1 MSKPSDNTQRS
12 GHACPNRSPL
22 SDEAVEL
29 IVTRLRVIGDPT
41 RIRLLELLNVA
52 DATVQD
58 LTERV
63 ATTRQNVSR
72 HLAILHHTGMV
83 SRRMDGARIYYS
95 LVDWTGWWLVD
106 QMGASLSDHFDE
118 LRDVF
123 GPDDAS

>member
-1 MSKPSDNTQRS
+1 MRKSADIRHARS
-12 GHACPNRSPL
+12 NRSPL

-41 RIRLLELLNVA
+41 RIRLLELLDAA

-58 LTERV
+58 LSERV

-72 HLAILHHTGMV
+72 HLAILHHAGMV
-83 SRRMDGARIYYS
+83 SRRMDRARVYYS

-106 QMGASLSDHFDE
+106 QMAASLSDHFDG
-118 LRDVF
+118 LRDIF
-123 GPDDAS
+123 DPGDAE